1 MLNNQ
6 IKTEQNN
13 SNEKKSILEQDFENY
28 KITANKMNQELIQQ
42 NNELKGK
49 LMIYL
54 YNNKKLRNLKITVKI
69 RKLKRTN

>member
-54 YNNKKLRNLKITVKI
+54 YNNKKLRNLKIIVKI